1 MNEPWDCIVIGGGAA
16 GLSAA
21 LVLGRARRRTLVVD
35 AGRQSNLPAH
45 AIGGL
50 LGQDGTSPAALYA
63 AGHAQLA
70 ALPSV
75 ELLRGDVVAAERV
88 GEDAERASGDAI
100 GATAGA
106 GARPATRF
114 ALTLADGSR
123 ELARRLVVATGM
135 DYTPLDLPGVAELWG
150 DSVFHCPFCH
160 GWELRG
166 RPWAVLDGTPHGV
179 DRALLARNWS
189 DEVALLTNGPAKL
202 GDDDR
207 ATLGR
212 AGVTIDERPV
222 ARVRAA
228 DGTLAAVIFAD
239 GAELARDAV
248 LIGLEM
254 TPRTALAEQLGLT
267 LDGRG
272 AIAVDGFQRSSLDG
286 VFAAGDAGGSMQV
299 SAAIGSGGGAGGFA
313 ATSLVFEDHG
323 RAWPP
328 LAR

>member
-63 AGHAQLA
+63 AGQTQLA

-75 ELLRGDVVAAERV
+75 ELRRGEVVAAERV
-88 GEDAERASGDAI
+88 EQE
-100 GATAGA
+100 ATS
-106 GARPATRF
+106 RPAPRF

-123 ELARRLVVATGM
+123 ELARRLIVATGM
-135 DYTPLDLPGVAELWG
+135 DYVPLDLPGVAELWG

-160 GWELRG
+160 GWELSG

-179 DRALLARNWS
+179 ERALLARNWS
-189 DEVALLTNGPAKL
+189 DDVALLTNGPAEL

-207 ATLGR
+207 ATLER
-212 AGVTIDERPV
+212 AGIAIDERPV

-228 DGTLAAVIFAD
+228 DGRLAAVVFAD
-239 GAELARDAV
+239 GAELARDGV
-248 LIGLEM
+248 LIGVEM
-254 TPRTALAEQLGLT
+254 TPRTAVAERLGLT
-267 LDGRG
+267 LDGIG
-272 AIAVDGFQRSSLDG
+272 AVAVDSFQRSSLDG

-299 SAAIGSGGGAGGFA
+299 AAAIGSGGGAGGFA
-313 ATSLVFEDHG
+313 AMSLVFEDHG

-328 LAR
+328 PAR